1 MATSQSRRNRRRLK
15 AKLINLARDF
25 ELQIQSNND
34 YSSKVNNAISVES
47 VASESNQDISLNG
60 VFKLFQGK
68 AQRTKLAK
76 NSKWLWFNQY
86 YSNRRAFNRSIGYTA
101 SGKPLKDPNKVIIK
115 KAKDNSEVV
124 VLDNDTKLFN
134 LYKAFEYN
142 QRLGH
147 HEATENYYNM
157 IVKLQAKMGFDN
169 PTRLDFI
176 SIDLRR

>member
-1 MATSQSRRNRRRLK
+1 MTTSNARRNRRRLK

-25 ELQIQSNND
+25 ELQQKSND
-34 YSSKVNNAISVES
+34 YSSKVNSVISVDYVEPLDN
-47 VASESNQDISLNG
+47 ETIPING
-60 VFKLFQGK
+60 VFRLFQGK

-86 YSNRRAFNRSIGYTA
+86 YANKRAFNKSIGYTA

-124 VLDNDTKLFN
+124 VIDDNTKLFN

-142 QRLGH
+142 QRLGL
-147 HEATENYYNM
+147 HEATENYYSM
-157 IVKLQAKMGFDN
+157 IVKLQTKLGFDN
-169 PTRLDFI
+169 PSRLDFI

>member
-1 MATSQSRRNRRRLK
+1 MATSQARRNRRRLK
-15 AKLINLARDF
+15 AKLINLAKDF
-25 ELQIQSNND
+25 EVQLQGNNYPSAINSVISID
-34 YSSKVNNAISVES
+34 YVEPLDC
-47 VASESNQDISLNG
+47 ETIPTTG

-86 YSNRRAFNRSIGYTA
+86 YANKRAFNRSIGYSST
-101 SGKPLKDPNKVIIK
+101 GMPLKNPNRVIIQK
-115 KAKDNSEVV
+115 KKDSSEVV
-124 VLDNDTKLFN
+124 IVDDNTKLFN

-157 IVKLQAKMGFDN
+157 IVKLQTKMGFDN

>member
-1 MATSQSRRNRRRLK
+1 MATSQTRRNRRRLK

-25 ELQIQSNND
+25 ELQQVSNEKN
-34 YSSKVNNAISVES
+34 SHQVNNVVSVDFVEPL
-47 VASESNQDISLNG
+47 EYEIIPING

-86 YSNRRAFNRSIGYTA
+86 YNNRKAFNKSIGYSST
-101 SGKPLKDPNKVIIK
+101 GMPLKDPNKVIIQK
-115 KAKDNSEVV
+115 KNDDSDVNIDDNA
-124 VLDNDTKLFN
+124 KLFN

-157 IVKLQAKMGFDN
+157 IVKLQTKMGFNN

>member
-1 MATSQSRRNRRRLK
+1 MATSQTRRNRRRLK
-15 AKLINLARDF
+15 AKLINLAKDF
-25 ELQIQSNND
+25 EAQLQGNNYPSAINNVISID
-34 YSSKVNNAISVES
+34 YVEPLE
-47 VASESNQDISLNG
+47 SEVIPING

-86 YSNRRAFNRSIGYTA
+86 YSNRKAFNRSIGYSST
-101 SGKPLKDPNKVIIK
+101 GMPLKNPNRVIIK
-115 KAKDNSEVV
+115 KAKDNSKVV
-124 VLDNDTKLFN
+124 ILDDNAKLFN

-142 QRLGH
+142 QRLGN

-157 IVKLQAKMGFDN
+157 IVKLQTKMGFNN

-176 SIDLRR
+176 SIDLRK